1 MAKSATAQ
9 IYMPNGER
17 IEFTL
22 DGLAMADQMEKLIKI
37 SAELLKTWDVNNKS
51 ANESLQELSEEAT
64 TTSDKIKGL
73 GKNVT
78 SGTKNISSSL
88 ENLEKVFSPIASG
101 QWRLSME
108 KIPDSIT
115 KMSFWIGAAVGS
127 LSGYADTIKD
137 SLQRGVSGNVFDI
150 AIAAKTAGLSVGE
163 FNKALG
169 ETGGSF
175 AALGT
180 GATNGAKQFGLLVG
194 EVRGATKSVGN
205 LGMSNDQ
212 LAMLTA
218 QQVKVAVAQG
228 FKGRQAQ
235 EVVVKNSRMLGE
247 ELDNLANRT
256 GKSTLELAQAAAK
269 LAQDPIVANFVRSAK
284 SGSQEVSSAVQTF
297 TASLKGI
304 FGEQGEQIA
313 KDALQSALS
322 GLPMVVTQ
330 TGKNMVLAGS
340 GIYNEI
346 ERQAQAAS
354 RGEKV
359 TEADRA
365 RLREMIISETK
376 SRSAELNQFAML
388 GGAVGE
394 SAKQLLAMAN
404 EAENY
409 NSSEN
414 IKRRE
419 QDKTAQEFNA
429 AVRDLQANMQALTI
443 PFLKLLNN
451 IDWGTFISV
460 IGSVIGALNS
470 VLGAVGG
477 FVDKLFQWIPGL
489 ENAHG
494 ILATVVGGLLGFGA
508 VIVGA
513 MGIWRLL
520 SKTSASLAGDFIS
533 MQMSIKKFVAY
544 TQIALEMNKNI
555 HFGNKAKYSKMEN
568 LKAAGYMLAGE
579 AAYGYGKL
587 SSGGRLA
594 RFGKGLSAAAIAG
607 GVANTAA
614 GAVGED
620 TTAGKALGV
629 MGTAASWGSMGMMFG
644 PKGALVGAVAGGL
657 FAGFEKFFG
666 NKDEQSAK
674 DELQKEQLSAAEKAE
689 KDYKDT
695 LAQSQQM
702 LQELRAIRE
711 ESGYSNQISARGVS
725 YQASTERKISNLQ
738 FNT

>member
-9 IYMPNGER
+9 IFMPNGER
-17 IEFTL
+17 IDFTL
-22 DGLAMADQMEKLIKI
+22 DGLAMADQMEKLIRI
-37 SAELLKTWDVNNKS
+37 SSDMLKAAGGSSTGGNNKQLVIKRRLEE
-51 ANESLQELSEEAT
+51 AKEREAKASEELAE
-64 TTSDKIKGL
+64 D
-73 GKNVT
+73 
-78 SGTKNISSSL
+78 L
-88 ENLEKVFSPIASG
+88 ENNSKKAKSFGDAVEELDKVFSPLVSG
-101 QWRLSME
+101 NWRFAFKSVPGMATKLSLGV
-108 KIPDSIT
+108 
-115 KMSFWIGAAVGS
+115 GAAVGS
-127 LSGYADTIKD
+127 LTGYADTIKD
-137 SLQRGVSGNVFDI
+137 SLQRGVSGNIFDI

-175 AALGT
+175 AALGS
-180 GATNGAKQFGLLVG
+180 GATSGAKQFGLLVG

-414 IKRRE
+414 VKRRA
-419 QDKTAQEFNA
+419 QDKTAQEFNS

-451 IDWGTFISV
+451 IDWGAFISV
-460 IGSVIGALNS
+460 IGAV
-470 VLGAVGG
+470 VGG
-477 FVDKLFQWIPGL
+477 LNAIFNAIGSLVDGIFQFIPGL
-489 ENAHG
+489 ENVHG
-494 ILATVVGGLLGFGA
+494 VMATLVGGLLGLGA

-513 MGIWRLL
+513 VGMYKLL
-520 SKTSASLAGDFIS
+520 TFASGNLASSF
-533 MQMSIKKFVAY
+533 
-544 TQIALEMNKNI
+544 KN
-555 HFGNKAKYSKMEN
+555 
-568 LKAAGYMLAGE
+568 LQ
-579 AAYGYGKL
+579 
-587 SSGGRLA
+587 
-594 RFGKGLSAAAIAG
+594 AAAIKLSATINNIKSNPYDAG
-607 GVANTAA
+607 KRAGQTVGGWYDTSTKSKAGKVAGRVVKGLGAAAVVGGLTNAAA

-629 MGTAASWGSMGMMFG
+629 LGTAASWGSMGMMLG
-644 PKGALVGAVAGGL
+644 PKGAIAGAVLGGIYG
-657 FAGFEKFFG
+657 GFEKFFG